1 MRLACFSMHLFLV
14 TCRVFFINRKI
25 CGLLSARIKQKI
37 LILKRIRILS
47 GATRNRTGDTRIFS
61 PLLYQL
67 SYGTSIFMFATNV
80 SRLRL
85 QRYANFW
92 NLQTFQQ
99 KKCDFCVGNSIFVGK
114 VPIIALKNL
123 PFRPRISE
131 KNQKGRSF
139 ILSYRR
145 LYPFNGFQPCAFSSS
160 SFPSRVTRAHPN
172 SGLVM

>member
-1 MRLACFSMHLFLV
+1 MTREEYLFV
-14 TCRVFFINRKI
+14 ENPKGFRSYRKI
-25 CGLLSARIKQKI
+25 KN
-37 LILKRIRILS
+37 LILLRIRFLS

-99 KKCDFCVGNSIFVGK
+99 KKCDFCVRNGIFVEK

-123 PFRPRISE
+123 PFSVRIRAE
-131 KNQKGRSF
+131 IEKGR
-139 ILSYRR
+139 
-145 LYPFNGFQPCAFSSS
+145 FQF
-160 SFPSRVTRAHPN
+160 H
-172 SGLVM
+172 L